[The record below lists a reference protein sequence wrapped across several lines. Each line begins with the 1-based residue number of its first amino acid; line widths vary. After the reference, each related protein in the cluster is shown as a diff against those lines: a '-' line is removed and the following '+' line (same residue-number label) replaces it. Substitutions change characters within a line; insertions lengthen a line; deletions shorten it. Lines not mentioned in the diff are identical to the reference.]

1 MHFLFDTA
9 EATKSI
15 WEIWAPVVVQIVIT
29 IGAIFG
35 GAGFWQYKQAKLQAA
50 RDKESKETGVE
61 NKVDTLSNNMT
72 ALNSKVDN
80 LSHDM
85 KDLKA
90 DLALLQQANEETI
103 KYRNARDN
111 ADQATLHERHAI
123 IESLKGL
130 MRERLLDVYN
140 KCVKKGF
147 YTKEE
152 REVYKPLYEC
162 YKSEPFNGNGVIKDL
177 HYIMIR
183 LPLNSDGAPITDDD

>member
-103 KYRNARDN
+103 KYRNARDS

-183 LPLNSDGAPITDDD
+183 LPLNSDGEPITGDD

>member
-1 MHFLFDTA
+1 MHFSFETT
-9 EATKSI
+9 EAVRSI
-15 WEIWAPVVVQIVIT
+15 WEIWAPVAVQTLVT

-35 GAGFWQYKQAKLQAA
+35 GAGFWQYKQAQLQAK
-50 RDKESKETGVE
+50 RDKESKESGVE
-61 NKVDTLSNNMT
+61 NKVDTLTNNMT
-72 ALNSKVDN
+72 ALNTKVDN

-85 KDLKA
+85 KGLKA

-103 KYRNARDN
+103 KYRNARDS
-111 ADQATLHERHAI
+111 ADQATLQERHAI

-162 YKSEPFNGNGVIKDL
+162 YKDEPFNGNGVIKDL

-183 LPLNSDGAPITDDD
+183 LPLECDGEPTTGDE

>member
-1 MHFLFDTA
+1 MRFLFETA
-9 EATKSI
+9 EVTKTTLDAWLPFFI
-15 WEIWAPVVVQIVIT
+15 QLAVT
-29 IGAIFG
+29 AGAIFG
-35 GAGFWQYKQAKLQAA
+35 GTGFWQWKQAKLQAK
-50 RDKESKETGVE
+50 RDKESKESGVE
-61 NKVDTLSNNMT
+61 NKVDTLTNNMT
-72 ALNSKVDN
+72 ALNTKVDN

-162 YKSEPFNGNGVIKDL
+162 YKDEPFNGNGVMKDL
-177 HYIMIR
+177 HHIMVR
-183 LPLNSDGAPITDDD
+183 LPMSSDGEPMPDED